1 MSNRYSLAQRT
12 PMLNSLFAGL
22 ACAVTLTLT
31 AGPAF
36 AASSELERVN
46 VQGRMV
52 EAPVRYDVT
61 SACTGIERQ
70 LQGALTTTWQHTDR
84 RGLVA
89 VQFVMNGDSID
100 SVSATGLSNGVER
113 SVRKAVRALECGA
126 QTTASAQVY
135 RFQIQFTDDDDVGST
150 ATAGAQPAVRVAL
163 VKN

>member
-1 MSNRYSLAQRT
+1 MSTRYSLAQRT

-36 AASSELERVN
+36 AGSSELERVN

-61 SACTGIERQ
+61 AACTGIERQ
-70 LQGALTTTWQHTDR
+70 LQTALEETWQKSQR
-84 RGLVA
+84 EGVVA
-89 VQFVMNGDSID
+89 VQFVMQDDAIQ

-113 SVRKAVRALECGA
+113 SVRKAVRALQCGA
-126 QTTASAQVY
+126 QATTTAQVY
-135 RFQIQFTDDDDVGST
+135 RFQVQFTEPD
-150 ATAGAQPAVRVAL
+150 ATTMAATQPAVRVAL
-163 VKN
+163 AKR

>member
-1 MSNRYSLAQRT
+1 MSTRYSLAQRT

-36 AASSELERVN
+36 AASELERVN

-61 SACTGIERQ
+61 AACTGIEQQ
-70 LQGALTTTWQHTDR
+70 LQGALADTWQQSQR
-84 RGLVA
+84 EGLIA
-89 VQFVMNGDSID
+89 VQFVMQGDAIE

-113 SVRKAVRALECGA
+113 SVRKAVRALHCGA
-126 QTTASAQVY
+126 QATTTAQVY
-135 RFQIQFTDDDDVGST
+135 RFQIHFAEPDAGTTT
-150 ATAGAQPAVRVAL
+150 AAAQSAVRMAL
-163 VKN
+163 AKR